1 MNKLNMDYRKQH
13 KIVFYLIISLWFVI
27 FIFAIVSLN
36 NPKWLV
42 DLTESNKKQEVLSI
56 VSDGIELSSRHLETQ
71 AIHKYEKAL
80 DLIPD
85 FAEAQINLAVS
96 YKRMGKYK
104 RAIIEFN
111 KALNMCPDDSSNIYS
126 NLKDIYLEY
135 KDTLIAKS
143 YFRKSI
149 NSTSNIITKLMKAG
163 NFFLSM
169 KELDSAYVYYNASL
183 LKRLQ
188 MKTYYEI
195 ALMKNNNES
204 LSDFIVK
211 LYDKVLFNRMLNN
224 DKGLA
229 ENYNKIGFVLALQ
242 KKYNTALSFFYKA
255 TSIWWGYRDANENI
269 RYIKEKLKIK

>member
-1 MNKLNMDYRKQH
+1 MDYRKQH